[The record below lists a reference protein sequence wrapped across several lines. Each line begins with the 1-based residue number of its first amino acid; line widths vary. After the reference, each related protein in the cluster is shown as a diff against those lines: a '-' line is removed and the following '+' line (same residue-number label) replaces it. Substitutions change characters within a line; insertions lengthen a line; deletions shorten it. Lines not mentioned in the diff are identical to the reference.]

1 MSTTYPNPGEIASG
15 LDANAEFFGHPA
27 SRQPSH
33 VQSGTGEF
41 RRISIAF
48 FLAGFATFA
57 LLYCVQPLL
66 PLFAQYFDVLPATSS
81 LPLSL
86 TLGCLA
92 LSIMIMG
99 ALSQQLGRKGLMLC
113 SMVSAAVLNLLASIA
128 PDWNSLLIA
137 RALEGVA
144 LGGLPAVAMAYLAE
158 EIDPKHLPK
167 AMGIYIAGTSVGAM
181 LGRVGMGSLT
191 EFISWQQAMEVL
203 GVLCLMAAGGFAL
216 LLPPSRNFTKTSHAG
231 LAFHL
236 QTWLGHLKNPALQKV
251 YGLGFCLT
259 GVFSTV
265 YNYLSFRLFEPPYSM
280 SPFTVSLMFLLFLF
294 GTVASS
300 YTGALTLRFGAK
312 RLLLGSF
319 GLTFVG
325 VLITLPGSL
334 FLICVGIAFTTVGFF
349 IGHSVASG
357 LVGLSAKGN
366 KGHASSLYLLFYYMG
381 ASLVGYVGGWFWH
394 LGHWPGL
401 AALTCLLALAA
412 LIISS
417 RVRVSRPA

>member
-1 MSTTYPNPGEIASG
+1 MSTTYSSPGEIASG
-15 LDANAEFFGHPA
+15 FEENAV
-27 SRQPSH
+27 SH
-33 VQSGTGEF
+33 VRSGTSAF
-41 RRISIAF
+41 RRISVAF

-66 PLFAQYFDVLPATSS
+66 PLFARYFDVLPATSS

-92 LSIMIMG
+92 LSIMVMG
-99 ALSQQLGRKGLMLC
+99 ALSQQLGRKGLMLA
-113 SMVSAAVLNLLASIA
+113 SMLSAAALNLIASIA
-128 PDWNSLLIA
+128 PDWNSLLLA

-158 EIDPKHLPK
+158 EIDPDDLPK

-181 LGRVGMGSLT
+181 LGRVGMGSLS
-191 EFISWQQAMEVL
+191 EFVTWQQAMEVL
-203 GVLCLMAAGGFAL
+203 GMLCLLAAVGFAL
-216 LLPPSRNFTKTSHAG
+216 LLPPSRNFARTRHVG
-231 LAFHL
+231 LGFHL
-236 QTWLGHLKNPALQKV
+236 QTWMGHLRNPALQKV

-265 YNYLSFRLFEPPYSM
+265 YNYLSFRLFEPPYNM

-294 GTVASS
+294 GTVASG
-300 YTGALTLRFGAK
+300 YTGALTLRFGAR
-312 RLLLGSF
+312 RLLIASF
-319 GLTFVG
+319 ALTFVG

-334 FLICVGIAFTTVGFF
+334 ISICVGIALITIGFF

-394 LGHWPGL
+394 LGQWSGL
-401 AALTCLLALAA
+401 TALTCLLALAA
-412 LIISS
+412 IVISM
-417 RVRVSRPA
+417 RLRP

>member
-1 MSTTYPNPGEIASG
+1 MSTTYSDPGEITSG
-15 LDANAEFFGHPA
+15 FEENAV
-27 SRQPSH
+27 SH
-33 VQSGTGEF
+33 VQSGTSTF

-66 PLFAQYFDVLPATSS
+66 PLFAEHFHVLPATSS

-92 LSIMIMG
+92 VSIMIMG
-99 ALSQQLGRKGLMLC
+99 ALSQQLGRKGLMLT

-128 PDWNSLLIA
+128 PDWSTLLIA

-181 LGRVGMGSLT
+181 LGRVGMGSLS

-216 LLPPSRNFTKTSHAG
+216 LLPPSKNFTKTRHVG
-231 LAFHL
+231 LGFHG

-251 YGLGFCLT
+251 YMLGFCLT

-265 YNYLSFRLFEPPYSM
+265 YNYLSFRLFEPPYNM

-312 RLLLGSF
+312 RLLLFSF
-319 GLTFVG
+319 ALTFVG

-334 FLICVGIAFTTVGFF
+334 FFICVGIAFITVGFF

-357 LVGLSAKGN
+357 LVGLSANGN

-394 LGHWPGL
+394 LGQWPGL
-401 AALTCLLALAA
+401 AALTCLLAMVA
-412 LIISS
+412 LVVSS
-417 RVRVSRPA
+417 RLKKA